1 MKHIRL
7 GNSGRV
13 ALVDDRDFGR
23 LRRVAWGVV
32 PVRGSVDVYAKTGR
46 STYMHHLVIGKRSGF
61 EIDHIDGNR
70 LNNTRANLRHVTHSQ
85 NIINSKV
92 RSDSTSGVSGVA
104 WLSTKKRWQ
113 ATIMTSGKRK
123 HLGTFRVKADAVRA
137 RRDAESL
144 HHGEYARRQA

>member
-70 LNNTRANLRHVTHSQ
+70 LNNTRANLRHVTHSPKYHQ
-85 NIINSKV
+85 LQGPQRQHFGRV
-92 RSDSTSGVSGVA
+92 RGSVA
-104 WLSTKKRWQ
+104 
-113 ATIMTSGKRK
+113 I
-123 HLGTFRVKADAVRA
+123 HEKALAGNDHDFWKEKASRHVQGQGRCGARA
-137 RRDAESL
+137 P
-144 HHGEYARRQA
+144 